1 MTQAI
6 PHILTNRKV
15 LIGKEPVNGRLMI
28 GIPVKGKLQTVAVGA
43 SNSVPGSVS
52 RYNGEQGTA
61 HLSLEIIKD
70 GSLSVTNLKEQ
81 NIKEIKEIIN
91 NQGLEDLSGIK
102 IDQILNI
109 LKSKK

>member
-1 MTQAI
+1 MKITEKQ
-6 PHILTNRKV
+6 RK
-15 LIGKEPVNGRLMI
+15 IW
-28 GIPVKGKLQTVAVGA
+28 
-43 SNSVPGSVS
+43 
-52 RYNGEQGTA
+52 
-61 HLSLEIIKD
+61 EIIFLIVLLLI
-70 GSLSVTNLKEQ
+70 LSIQITFINNVNVIICGAIIIILCIVIDFVLGIMRSKTIREELTTLKEQ

>member
-1 MTQAI
+1 MKITEKQ
-6 PHILTNRKV
+6 RK
-15 LIGKEPVNGRLMI
+15 IW
-28 GIPVKGKLQTVAVGA
+28 
-43 SNSVPGSVS
+43 
-52 RYNGEQGTA
+52 
-61 HLSLEIIKD
+61 EIIFLIVLLLI
-70 GSLSVTNLKEQ
+70 LSIVIDFVLGIMRSKTIREELTNLKEQ

>member
-1 MTQAI
+1 MKITEKQ
-6 PHILTNRKV
+6 RKIWEIIFLIV
-15 LIGKEPVNGRLMI
+15 LILVLSIQITFINNVNVIICSVIIIVL
-28 GIPVKGKLQTVAVGA
+28 GIVIDFVLGIMRSKTIREEL
-43 SNSVPGSVS
+43 
-52 RYNGEQGTA
+52 
-61 HLSLEIIKD
+61 L
-70 GSLSVTNLKEQ
+70 NLKEQ

>member
-1 MTQAI
+1 MKITEKQ
-6 PHILTNRKV
+6 RK
-15 LIGKEPVNGRLMI
+15 IW
-28 GIPVKGKLQTVAVGA
+28 
-43 SNSVPGSVS
+43 
-52 RYNGEQGTA
+52 
-61 HLSLEIIKD
+61 EIIFLIVLLLI
-70 GSLSVTNLKEQ
+70 LSIQITFINNVNVIICSVIIIVLCIVIDFVLGIMRSKTIREELLNLKEQ

>member
-1 MTQAI
+1 MKITEKQRKIWEIIFLIALI
-6 PHILTNRKV
+6 LILTIQITFINNPNVIICSVIIIV
-15 LIGKEPVNGRLMI
+15 L
-28 GIPVKGKLQTVAVGA
+28 GIVIDFVLGIMRSKTIREEL
-43 SNSVPGSVS
+43 
-52 RYNGEQGTA
+52 
-61 HLSLEIIKD
+61 L
-70 GSLSVTNLKEQ
+70 NLKEQ

>member
-1 MTQAI
+1 MKITEKQ
-6 PHILTNRKV
+6 RK
-15 LIGKEPVNGRLMI
+15 IW
-28 GIPVKGKLQTVAVGA
+28 
-43 SNSVPGSVS
+43 
-52 RYNGEQGTA
+52 
-61 HLSLEIIKD
+61 EIIFLIALLLI
-70 GSLSVTNLKEQ
+70 LSIQITFINNVNVIICSVIIIVLGIVIDFVLGIMRSKTIREELLNLKEQ

>member
-1 MTQAI
+1 MKITEKQ
-6 PHILTNRKV
+6 RKIWEIIFLIV
-15 LIGKEPVNGRLMI
+15 LILVLSIQIIFINNVNVIICSVIIIVL
-28 GIPVKGKLQTVAVGA
+28 GIVIDFVLGIMRSKTIREEL
-43 SNSVPGSVS
+43 
-52 RYNGEQGTA
+52 
-61 HLSLEIIKD
+61 L
-70 GSLSVTNLKEQ
+70 NLKEQ

>member
-1 MTQAI
+1 MKITEKQ
-6 PHILTNRKV
+6 RK
-15 LIGKEPVNGRLMI
+15 IW
-28 GIPVKGKLQTVAVGA
+28 
-43 SNSVPGSVS
+43 
-52 RYNGEQGTA
+52 
-61 HLSLEIIKD
+61 EIIFLIVLLLI
-70 GSLSVTNLKEQ
+70 LSIQITFINNVNVTICGAIIIVLCIVIDFVLGIMRSKTIREELANLKEQ

>member
-1 MTQAI
+1 MKITEKQ
-6 PHILTNRKV
+6 RKIWEIIFLIV
-15 LIGKEPVNGRLMI
+15 LILVLSIQIIFINNVNVTICSAIIIVL
-28 GIPVKGKLQTVAVGA
+28 GIVIDFVLGIMRSKTIREEL
-43 SNSVPGSVS
+43 
-52 RYNGEQGTA
+52 
-61 HLSLEIIKD
+61 L
-70 GSLSVTNLKEQ
+70 NLKEQ

>member
-1 MTQAI
+1 MKITEKQ
-6 PHILTNRKV
+6 RK
-15 LIGKEPVNGRLMI
+15 IW
-28 GIPVKGKLQTVAVGA
+28 
-43 SNSVPGSVS
+43 
-52 RYNGEQGTA
+52 
-61 HLSLEIIKD
+61 EIIFLIVLLLI
-70 GSLSVTNLKEQ
+70 LSIQITFINNVNVIICSVIIIVLGIVIDFVLGIMRSKTIREELLNLKEQ

>member
-1 MTQAI
+1 MSIQITFI
-6 PHILTNRKV
+6 NNVNVIICSVIIIV
-15 LIGKEPVNGRLMI
+15 LCIVIDFVL
-28 GIPVKGKLQTVAVGA
+28 GIMRSKTIREEL
-43 SNSVPGSVS
+43 
-52 RYNGEQGTA
+52 
-61 HLSLEIIKD
+61 L
-70 GSLSVTNLKEQ
+70 NLKEQ

>member
-1 MTQAI
+1 MKITEKQ
-6 PHILTNRKV
+6 RK
-15 LIGKEPVNGRLMI
+15 IW
-28 GIPVKGKLQTVAVGA
+28 
-43 SNSVPGSVS
+43 
-52 RYNGEQGTA
+52 
-61 HLSLEIIKD
+61 EIIFLIVLLLI
-70 GSLSVTNLKEQ
+70 LSIQITFINNVNVIICSVIIIVLCIVIDFVLGIMRSKTIREELTNLKEQ

>member
-1 MTQAI
+1 MKITEKQ
-6 PHILTNRKV
+6 RK
-15 LIGKEPVNGRLMI
+15 IW
-28 GIPVKGKLQTVAVGA
+28 
-43 SNSVPGSVS
+43 
-52 RYNGEQGTA
+52 
-61 HLSLEIIKD
+61 EIIFLIVLLLI
-70 GSLSVTNLKEQ
+70 LSIQITFINNVNVIICSVIIIVLGIVIDFVLGIMRSKTIREELTNLKEQ

>member
-1 MTQAI
+1 MKKQFFSKFNKNLI
-6 PHILTNRKV
+6 ILPIIFLIV
-15 LIGKEPVNGRLMI
+15 LLLILSIQITFINNVNVIICSVIIIVLCI
-28 GIPVKGKLQTVAVGA
+28 VIDFVLGIMRSKTIREEL
-43 SNSVPGSVS
+43 
-52 RYNGEQGTA
+52 
-61 HLSLEIIKD
+61 I
-70 GSLSVTNLKEQ
+70 NLKEQ